1 MRDQID
7 VAITEIADQLVWP
20 VDSVK
25 VDQSVIGHLR
35 DRSRDRSPARSRKL
49 VYTLAAI
56 SIFSIVVFLVPPA
69 RQAVANLFGAAGIH
83 ITLGD
88 PDFERATGD
97 LQLGREVVIGDID
110 NAAGFDVVA
119 PVGSDPGVPD
129 GVFVGEE
136 GEVTMAW
143 KGTLELPGAGDTG
156 ISLLFTQREETSGEY
171 EGVKVV
177 PSETDVEAVSV
188 EGAPGFW
195 IEGAA
200 HTLVLV
206 DETGLEREE
215 TRRLAA
221 NVLLWSSEGI
231 SYRLETT
238 GDLASALAIAESLG
252 PVSD

>member
-1 MRDQID
+1 MKDRIE
-7 VAITEIADQLVWP
+7 VAITELADDLVWP
-20 VDSVK
+20 VDSVR
-25 VDQSVIGHLR
+25 VDRSVVDHLR
-35 DRSRDRSPARSRKL
+35 DRSHGRTPARSRKL

-56 SIFSIVVFLVPPA
+56 SVVAIVVLLVPPA
-69 RQAVANLFGAAGIH
+69 RHAVANLFGAAGIH

-88 PDFERATGD
+88 PDFERAIGD
-97 LQLGREVVIGDID
+97 LRLGSEVAIGDLD
-110 NAAGFDVVA
+110 NAVGFEVVA

-129 GVFVGEE
+129 AVFVGGE

-143 KGTLELPGAGDTG
+143 EGTPELPAAGDTG
-156 ISLLFTQREETSGEY
+156 INLLLTQREVTSGEY

-177 PSETDVEAVSV
+177 PSETDVEAVVV

-195 IEGAA
+195 IEGTA

-215 TRRLAA
+215 TKRLAA
-221 NVLLWSSEGI
+221 NVLLWASGGV

-252 PVSD
+252 PLTD

>member
-7 VAITEIADQLVWP
+7 VVMTELADQLVWP

-25 VDQSVIGHLR
+25 IDQSVVVHLR
-35 DRSRDRSPARSRKL
+35 DRSHRRSPARSRKL
-49 VYTLAAI
+49 VYALAAI
-56 SIFSIVVFLVPPA
+56 SIFSIVVILVPPA
-69 RQAVANLFGAAGIH
+69 RQAVANLFGAAGIQ

-88 PDFERATGD
+88 PDFERAIGD
-97 LQLGREVVIGDID
+97 LQLGREIAIGDID
-110 NAAGFDVVA
+110 NAADFDVVA
-119 PVGSDPGVPD
+119 PVGSEPGAPD

-143 KGTLELPGAGDTG
+143 EGTPGLPGAGDTG
-156 ISLLFTQREETSGEY
+156 ISLLFTQREETSGDY

-177 PSETDVEAVSV
+177 PPETDVEAVSV
-188 EGAPGFW
+188 EGALGFW
-195 IEGAA
+195 IEGTA

-221 NVLLWSSEGI
+221 NVLLWASEGV

-238 GDLASALAIAESLG
+238 GNLASALAIAESLR
-252 PVSD
+252 PLTD